1 LTLDEVLALHE
12 DQLNRYGGAPGIR
25 DLALLESAIAA
36 PAASYEGEFLHTSL
50 SEMAA
55 AYLFH
60 LTKNHPFIDGNKR
73 VGLISAIVFLGF
85 NDLLVAAKPDALTK
99 LVIGV
104 ADGSVSKADVAVF
117 LKRHTRPA

>member
-25 DLALLESAIAA
+25 DLALLDSAIAA

-50 SEMAA
+50 YEMAA